1 MDQKFKI
8 PLHKPYWDKE
18 EEKAAVLAL
27 KTDTG
32 VGDLRF
38 SKELSGVVSK
48 LLSVKC
54 VLPTSSGTT
63 ALDLACQCLIEP
75 GDEVIL
81 PSFTFS
87 SCANAILLSGG
98 KPIFVDIDPQTY
110 NINPQKI
117 EEKINKRTKAI
128 MVVHYAG
135 MAADM
140 KSIQKIAKKY
150 NLFVIEDAAHALGST
165 YFGQALGTIGNIGCF
180 SLHGTKN
187 ISCGEGGLFV
197 TSSNP
202 IAKNAEIIREKGTDR
217 SSFMRGERK
226 KYSWVGIGQSMVLSD
241 ILAAIALA
249 QVKKIKKITKM
260 RQDIAKYYLKQ
271 LKPLSG
277 QIDLP
282 VVSEGTN
289 PNWHI
294 FAIRVE
300 KSKRDKIIT
309 GLRKAGIEASFH
321 FLPLHTSP
329 MGQKL
334 GYKLGDLPITESV
347 AASFIRLPIYPKLT
361 RPQIDYIVEKLKSL
375 I

>member
-1 MDQKFKI
+1 MKQQPKI
-8 PLHKPYWDKE
+8 PLNKPYWGKE
-18 EEKAAVLAL
+18 EETLAIKALREG
-27 KTDTG
+27 TG
-32 VGDLRF
+32 IGDLKF
-38 SKELSGVVSK
+38 NTELSK
-48 LLSVKC
+48 TLSQILSIKY
-54 VLPTSSGTT
+54 VLPTSSGTA

-98 KPIFVDIDPQTY
+98 KPVFADIDAKTYNIDPQ
-110 NINPQKI
+110 KI
-117 EEKINKRTKAI
+117 TERITKKTRAI

-140 KSIQKIAKKY
+140 KAIQKIAKK
-150 NLFVIEDAAHALGST
+150 NGLFIIEDAAHCLGST
-165 YFGQALGTIGNIGCF
+165 YLNKPLGTFGNIGCF

-187 ISCGEGGLFV
+187 IACGEGGIFV
-197 TSSNP
+197 TNSNT
-202 IAKNAEIIREKGTDR
+202 ILKDAEIAREKGTDR

-249 QVKKIKKITKM
+249 QVKKIKKITKL

-271 LKPLSG
+271 LKPYADR
-277 QIDLP
+277 IDLP
-282 VVSEGTN
+282 VISEGTN

-294 FAIRVE
+294 FAIRVD
-300 KSKRDKIIT
+300 KSKRDKVIS
-309 GLRKAGIEASFH
+309 GLRKSGIEASFH
-321 FLPLHTSP
+321 FLPLHTSE

-334 GYKLGDLPITESV
+334 GYKVGDLPITESV
-347 AASFIRLPIYPKLT
+347 SASLIRLPIYPELT
-361 RPQIDYIVEKLKSL
+361 KPQVDYIVDNLKKL